1 LNVLLALALC
11 SCTNYLWSPPIKRTT
26 HERLADAM
34 PISDLVMV
42 PRKRA
47 AGKGVG
53 KSVGTLSDTDGETQA
68 KTGAFRQTPEIQ
80 TVD

>member
-1 LNVLLALALC
+1 M
-11 SCTNYLWSPPIKRTT
+11 NYRNIATPQKYTHLRPMHEMPA

-42 PRKRA
+42 ARKRA

>member
-1 LNVLLALALC
+1 MDHRDIATSQVHAEMPA
-11 SCTNYLWSPPIKRTT
+11 

-47 AGKGVG
+47 AGKG
-53 KSVGTLSDTDGETQA
+53 TLKEGLRQRVEQEA
-68 KTGAFRQTPEIQ
+68 VRAF
-80 TVD
+80 

>member
-1 LNVLLALALC
+1 MHETPA
-11 SCTNYLWSPPIKRTT
+11 

-53 KSVGTLSDTDGETQA
+53 KSVGTLTDTDGETQA
-68 KTGAFRQTPEIQ
+68 KTGSFSE
-80 TVD
+80 TVEERTSD